1 MKEKRETQNWI
12 AIKII
17 ISEKINRK
25 EKIRALGRQMRL
37 I

>member
-1 MKEKRETQNWI
+1 MKEKREIQNRI

-17 ISEKINRK
+17 ISEKI
-25 EKIRALGRQMRL
+25 RALETQMRF